1 MEQLG
6 FLDWEAGLPILSVS
20 ELTQHIKDLLEEDER
35 LQDLWVQGEVS
46 GFRPY
51 PSGHAYFTLK
61 DEGASIRCVLWR
73 SDANRQRTLP
83 QDGQAVIIHGRVSI
97 YEPRGAYQL
106 YVELIQP
113 VGIGT
118 LYLRLEE
125 LKERLQA
132 EGLFAAERKRPLPQ
146 FPRRLGVVTS
156 PQAAAWRD
164 ILRVLRQRYPLVEVI
179 LAPAQVQG
187 EGAPGQIADAIQALS
202 EDTDVEVMIVA
213 RGGGSL
219 EELWAFN
226 EEVVA
231 RAIYHSKVP
240 VVSGVGHEIDFTIA
254 DGVADVRAAT
264 PSAAAALVVPD
275 AAELRSS
282 LQRSAARLGEMMR
295 DRMSA
300 SRADVDDVALR
311 LRRASPQAPIAQQR
325 QRLDEWAYRTQRAL
339 KQQLAVQRERLRSRE
354 LQLASLDP
362 RATLERGY
370 SITTHQATGLVVR
383 SVRQV
388 AAGDRIA
395 VQVAE
400 GHFGGIV
407 EELPEAVKRKKVP
420 TSAATAREG

>member
-1 MEQLG
+1 M
-6 FLDWEAGLPILSVS
+6 PILSVS
-20 ELTQHIKDLLEEDER
+20 ELTRHIKDLLEEDER
-35 LQDLWVQGEVS
+35 LQDLWIQGEVS
-46 GFRPY
+46 GFRLY

-61 DEGASIRCVLWR
+61 DEAASIRCVLWR

-106 YVELIQP
+106 YVDLIQP
-113 VGIGT
+113 VGIGS

-132 EGLFAAERKRPLPQ
+132 EGLFAPERKRPLPQ

-156 PQAAAWRD
+156 PQAAAWKD

-187 EGAPGQIADAIQALS
+187 EGAPEQIADAIQALS
-202 EDTDVEVMIVA
+202 EDTDVEVIIVA

-226 EEVVA
+226 EEMVA
-231 RAIYHSKVP
+231 RAIYHARVP

-254 DGVADVRAAT
+254 DWVADVRAPT
-264 PSAAAALVVPD
+264 PTAAAALVVPD

-282 LQRSAARLGEMMR
+282 LQRSAARLGETMR
-295 DRMSA
+295 DRMSE
-300 SRADVDDVALR
+300 SRADVDDLALR
-311 LRRASPQAPIAQQR
+311 LRRASPQAPIVQQR
-325 QRLDEWAYRTQRAL
+325 QRLDEWVYRTHRAL
-339 KQQLAVQRERLRSRE
+339 RQRLAVQRERLRSRE

-362 RATLERGY
+362 QATLERGY
-370 SITTHQATGLVVR
+370 SITTQQATGEVIR
-383 SVRQV
+383 SVSQV
-388 AAGDRIA
+388 ATGDRIA
-395 VQVAE
+395 VQLAE
-400 GHFGGIV
+400 GRLRGVV
-407 EELPEAVKRKKVP
+407 EEPPEEVKRKKAP
-420 TSAATAREG
+420 TSAAKAREG